1 MTERIFNLY
10 LFIQSGLTPSGI
22 IRELGARVHE
32 RSGTDSD
39 KIAFLQKQAAADLAE
54 AQRFPVPAQY
64 VLVAINSAATQ
75 VGLDYRGYEKLVQ
88 GGRHLE
94 VFEGDECSRRSL
106 DLHQAR
112 SGWRHPIRRFSGS
125 VILDLEGKGFT
136 SGHFRYHRG

>member
-22 IRELGARVHE
+22 IRELGVWVHE

-39 KIAFLQKQAAADLAE
+39 KIAFLQTQAAADLAE

-64 VLVAINSAATQ
+64 VLVAINSAETQ
-75 VGLDYRGYEKLVQ
+75 AGLDYRGYEKLVQ

-94 VFEGDECSRRSL
+94 VFEEVFQAIHAPADPLICITPVVDGNIQFGDFQGL
-106 DLHQAR
+106 
-112 SGWRHPIRRFSGS
+112 
-125 VILDLEGKGFT
+125 
-136 SGHFRYHRG
+136 